1 MPYSTVIMLILVG
14 YLRNL
19 CSYNVHGYFTD
30 TWEMLDSPKSSD
42 YYQPNPHKKRKKG
55 MSGAQCLGHIVSD
68 IPVYI

>member
-19 CSYNVHGYFTD
+19 SSYNVHGYFTD

-42 YYQPNPHKKRKKG
+42 YYQPNPQKKRKKS
-55 MSGAQCLGHIVSD
+55 MSSAQC
-68 IPVYI
+68 